1 MAQRE
6 HEMLFRLNAQM
17 NSAYQATFRSAQQSM
32 GQFRE
37 EYNALSQTARDIT
50 GYQRQQQA
58 VENTR
63 AKLQLLQ
70 TQYENIQKEIN
81 ETGGYSSDLENK
93 LAAKGAQIEKTS
105 KALEDQTEKLNQYG
119 NSLQEAG
126 VDTDNLE
133 GESRRLQAEMDGM
146 RKSFDEAG
154 QSAEEFGEDA
164 GQSFGDLE
172 QLLAGVGLVAL
183 AKEISGFLK
192 DCAEAAQEFEAGMAG
207 VRRTVGGT
215 QEEMAAMGQQ
225 FLEMSTYMPITAQEL
240 TEIATTA
247 GQLGIAQKDVEEFTQ
262 IMAQLAT
269 TTDLSADMA
278 ATMLAQFSNITGTKD
293 YARLGATVAALGD
306 ATATTASKVVEMSQG
321 MAASATVA
329 GMSERDI
336 LALSASVGSLGIQA
350 QAGSSSMSQLINKLY
365 TAVET
370 GDGLAEFA
378 AVANMSAAEFKT
390 AWGQDAIGAL
400 NAFIQGLNDTERN
413 GRSAIVVLNDL
424 GITNVRQTKAILSL
438 ASAGDLLTNTI
449 QLANQ
454 SWNENTA
461 LQEKAGIMYETS
473 QAKLTMMKNNFQALK
488 IAVGDQYNPALANLY
503 ELLGKAAKTMTEFT
517 KAHPEAAKALT
528 ALAAGLALTVAG
540 FGAYIVALKAAKT
553 VTDTLGGPIALLD
566 LAMTALAATL
576 TILMVAS
583 EDAGDAL
590 GDMRDAVGDMDRA
603 VADANERMA
612 TTRQETEAAAMSAGI
627 YIDRLQELEQ
637 AGTATGES
645 QEEYRAT
652 VEELNR
658 LIPDLNAQIDEQTG
672 LVIGG
677 TDALRQNTEAWKQ
690 NAITQ
695 ALMET
700 QTETM
705 KAWAELQLEVS
716 EKQDQ
721 LNQVQEEGA
730 GIADSIARK
739 EQAVA
744 DAMRLRSQLTEENC
758 GSTEELFRRQQ
769 EYDDQI
775 YTLQNNLGELAQEQ
789 ERNRAEQEVLTMA
802 IDEGTEAMDRYEGQM
817 VRAEEQAR
825 AFAEGTEE
833 GADATESM
841 LGPLDS
847 VMASLEELSAEYG
860 DAYMKALESIQGQ
873 MALWDEAPDVTAN
886 TVEEINKALESQTQY
901 WTDYSSNLS
910 NLNQRNIDGLDEYV
924 RSVADGSSKSAAY
937 IAGLSSASDEEL
949 TAIVANWQ
957 ALGEAQG
964 TAAEGMA
971 DVQTGFSERLED
983 IVSDTEAAVG
993 SMDLSGD
1000 ARAAAQATVNAYIQQ
1015 AQVMVGQVR
1024 SAYAAVASAAR
1035 EAMSYGSMTVK
1046 TRTNGENIGR
1056 VGYASGTDNAPP
1068 GWHWVGEEGPELM
1081 RFQGGEEVLPHTK
1094 SLELAREAG
1103 NGEGMAFTYAPVYQI
1118 SGGANADE
1126 LRAVLEAHDRE
1137 LPGRIRDFLRTES
1150 IDARRRAYA

>member
-17 NSAYQATFRSAQQSM
+17 NSAYQATFRSAQQAM

-37 EYNALSQTARDIT
+37 EYNSLSQTARDIS

-63 AKLQLLQ
+63 GKLQLLQ
-70 TQYENIQKEIN
+70 TQYENIQKEIS
-81 ETGGYSSDLENK
+81 ETGTFSSDLENK

-133 GESRRLQAEMDGM
+133 GESQRLQAEMDGM
-146 RKSFDEAG
+146 RRSFDEAG

-172 QLLAGVGLVAL
+172 QMLAGVGLVAL
-183 AKEISGFLK
+183 SKEISGYLK

-293 YARLGATVAALGD
+293 YARLGSTVAALGD

-336 LALSASVGSLGIQA
+336 LALAASVGSLGIQA

-370 GDGLAEFA
+370 GDGLEEFA
-378 AVANMSAAEFKT
+378 EIANMSAAEFKT
-390 AWGQDAIGAL
+390 AWGQNAIGAM

-413 GRSAIVVLNDL
+413 GRSAIVVLNEL

-449 QLANQ
+449 QLANR

-473 QAKLTMMKNNFQALK
+473 QAKLTMMQNNFHALK
-488 IAVGDQYNPALANLY
+488 IAVGDQYNPALARLY
-503 ELLGKAAKTMTEFT
+503 EILGNAAKAMTEFT

-553 VTDTLGGPIALLD
+553 VTDTLGGPIAIVD
-566 LAMTALAATL
+566 LALTALAATL
-576 TILMVAS
+576 AILVVAS
-583 EDAGDAL
+583 ADAEDAL
-590 GDMRDAVGDMDRA
+590 GDMRDAVGDMDHA

-612 TTRQETEAAAMSAGI
+612 STRQETEAAAMTAGI
-627 YIDRLQELEQ
+627 YIDRLEELEQ

-672 LVIGG
+672 LVAGG

-758 GSTEELFRRQQ
+758 GSTEEFLRRQQ

-775 YTLQNNLGELAQEQ
+775 YALQNDLGELAQEQ
-789 ERNRAEQEVLTMA
+789 ERNRDEQEVLTMA
-802 IDEGTEAMDRYEGQM
+802 IDEGTEAMNRYEGQM
-817 VRAEEQAR
+817 ARAEEQAR

-901 WTDYSSNLS
+901 WTDYSDNLS

-949 TAIVANWQ
+949 TAIVANLQ

-971 DVQTGFSERLED
+971 DVQTGFSERLEG

-1024 SAYAAVASAAR
+1024 SAYAAVANAAK
-1035 EAMSYGSMTVK
+1035 EGINYGSMTVIP
-1046 TRTNGENIGR
+1046 RSGDIGR
-1056 VGYASGTDNAPP
+1056 VGYAEGTESAEA
-1068 GWHWVGEEGPELM
+1068 GWHWVGENGPELM

-1094 SLELAREAG
+1094 SLELVREA
-1103 NGEGMAFTYAPVYQI
+1103 EDSDGMAFTYAPVYQI

-1126 LRAVLEAHDRE
+1126 LRAVLEEHDRQ
-1137 LPGRIRDFLRTES
+1137 LPGRIRDFLRTER